1 MFHVCIH
8 CADICIEG
16 NWLAGWLARYSTGFS
31 LLYQVLT
38 PWLFSFVV
46 TVDLTLSIIAIEIVL
61 LLFGTTSC
69 RLWSVVTGAET
80 EASCHTKL
88 VTLCV
93 EYNKEKNR
101 LTFKAS
107 ASPTD
112 DVIDEIKAER
122 KEYKRD
128 YRCNLETGV
137 HRSTELDLDI
147 RSSRVNQPKLT
158 TTVLL

>member
-1 MFHVCIH
+1 
-8 CADICIEG
+8 
-16 NWLAGWLARYSTGFS
+16 
-31 LLYQVLT
+31 VLT

-122 KEYKRD
+122 KEYKRG

>member
-1 MFHVCIH
+1 
-8 CADICIEG
+8 
-16 NWLAGWLARYSTGFS
+16 
-31 LLYQVLT
+31 
-38 PWLFSFVV
+38 
-46 TVDLTLSIIAIEIVL
+46 
-61 LLFGTTSC
+61 
-69 RLWSVVTGAET
+69 
-80 EASCHTKL
+80 
-88 VTLCV
+88 V

-122 KEYKRD
+122 KEYKRG